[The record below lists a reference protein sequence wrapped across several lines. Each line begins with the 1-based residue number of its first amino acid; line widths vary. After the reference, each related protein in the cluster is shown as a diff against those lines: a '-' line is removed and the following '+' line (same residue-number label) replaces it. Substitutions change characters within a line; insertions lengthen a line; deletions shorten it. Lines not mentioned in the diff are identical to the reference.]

1 MLFLPTR
8 YNRLLLLILYTYVLA
23 SFLSASVPKN
33 VPADTLPV
41 HESSLISVSD
51 VIQSVAY
58 SRVFKGN
65 DNQSQERFL
74 AIGILD
80 YVEVQIASSVPV
92 AINTSLGIFLS
103 APSLF
108 ALRLRFF
115 AFSFL
120 SYS

>member
-1 MLFLPTR
+1 
-8 YNRLLLLILYTYVLA
+8 LLILYTYVLA

-80 YVEVQIASSVPV
+80 YVEVQIASFLGTGRNQHFSQHLPVGTFSIRAPPSV
-92 AINTSLGIFLS
+92 
-103 APSLF
+103 
-108 ALRLRFF
+108 LRI
-115 AFSFL
+115 
-120 SYS
+120 

>member
-1 MLFLPTR
+1 VLFLPTR
-8 YNRLLLLILYTYVLA
+8 HNRLLLLILYTYVLA

-80 YVEVQIASSVPV
+80 YVEVQIASFLGTGRNQHFSRHLPVGTFSIRAPPSV
-92 AINTSLGIFLS
+92 
-103 APSLF
+103 
-108 ALRLRFF
+108 LRI
-115 AFSFL
+115 
-120 SYS
+120 